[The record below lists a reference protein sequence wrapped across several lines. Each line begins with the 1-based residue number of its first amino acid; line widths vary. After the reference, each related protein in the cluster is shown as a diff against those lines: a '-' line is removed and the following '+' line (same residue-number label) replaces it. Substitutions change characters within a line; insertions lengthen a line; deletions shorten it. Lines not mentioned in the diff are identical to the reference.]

1 MHSPFRAFAF
11 LVPLFGGPQSA
22 RWIHHV
28 VMWLLWGFVAHHVYS
43 AILMS
48 QIEGNATMESIFSG
62 YKFVQRDDVVYSG
75 YRFFRQVEAPMTEK
89 TPLLV
94 LGLGN
99 LLCGDD
105 GLGAA
110 AIARLDRRLG
120 GARGR
125 ARAGRR
131 NARTLAASLRRGRR
145 STCILVDAIRDDAPP
160 GSLVRLTGEDVAPAV
175 LHRLSPH
182 QVGVADLLDGARL
195 HDRYPRRLVLLG
207 LVPQTLG
214 LGAERSPAVESRLP
228 DLVDQVVAEA
238 LAWGTCSHRRTN
250 R

>member
-1 MHSPFRAFAF
+1 
-11 LVPLFGGPQSA
+11 
-22 RWIHHV
+22 
-28 VMWLLWGFVAHHVYS
+28 
-43 AILMS
+43 MS
-48 QIEGNATMESIFSG
+48 GT
-62 YKFVQRDDVVYSG
+62 
-75 YRFFRQVEAPMTEK
+75 

-110 AIARLDRRLG
+110 VIARLDRDWEAPEGALVLDGGTLG
-120 GARGR
+120 L
-125 ARAGRR
+125 
-131 NARTLAASLRRGRR
+131 TLLPLIEDASDV
-145 STCILVDAIRDDAPP
+145 ILVDAIRDDAPP

-214 LGAERSPAVESRLP
+214 LGAERSAAVESRLP
-228 DLVDQVVAEA
+228 DLIDQIVAEA
-238 LAWGTCSHRRTN
+238 RSMGHVFSRRTN
-250 R
+250 DEKALRPLGDVARVFGL